1 MALLNLNPFPSSIF
15 FFTLSLGSGEI
26 FLASPG
32 LKKPSLAQEVKVKIN
47 TNTVE
52 EVKKEFDIAS

>member
-1 MALLNLNPFPSSIF
+1 MKWIDIAIKNL
-15 FFTLSLGSGEI
+15 
-26 FLASPG
+26 
-32 LKKPSLAQEVKVKIN
+32 KVKIN